1 METVI
6 CLIII
11 GVALFQIHRLLGE
24 MADAGASLFQE
35 FACPV
40 TPQKA
45 TVTRSKYFA
54 TGGNVNNNN
63 NNSNGKTSAFATAAA
78 KAGFKQTQSSLPE
91 ISDVPATPRVPVELS
106 AREWIDSMTDELR
119 FKCCLVNCAPLMA
132 FAREKYG
139 DAGIG
144 GMTTTQVRAW
154 LKKNPEH
161 IPRPFRDIPFHID
174 HIIPDLCAG
183 SLLNWPSNF
192 MLVPKSVNLYFGSNV
207 SAEKKRFVGKGGW
220 QAASD
225 FARWAGLKARAHVP
239 YGQFDPI
246 SDHFLASRS
255 R

>member
-1 METVI
+1 
-6 CLIII
+6 
-11 GVALFQIHRLLGE
+11 

-40 TPQKA
+40 TPRKT

-54 TGGNVNNNN
+54 TD
-63 NNSNGKTSAFATAAA
+63 SNGTKTSAFATAAA
-78 KAGFKQTQSSLPE
+78 NAGFKQTQSTLPE
-91 ISDVPATPRVPVELS
+91 ISDIPATPRVPVEPT

-119 FKCCLVNCAPLMA
+119 FQCCLVNCAPLMA

-161 IPRPFRDIPFHID
+161 IPHRFRDTPFHID